1 MIGAPGAV
9 GMDDCY
15 ESRPGSPHIVLPA
28 KAGIHGAGGRGGYAR
43 HVQLPAGRQR
53 PNFITSCGLNKAIVI
68 PRSAARHAGQCSAG
82 PDKGNPSMK
91 RTLAAI
97 AVSLVVAFAAA
108 CGSGGDKNS
117 VASLPTADIS
127 SFPTPSGSQATKQ
140 PTPQPTSP
148 AHAAETQDDS
158 EDSDDAE
165 SLTADAPPITP
176 EEIQELRERLGRGEL
191 SEEEAREAFLRL
203 REQFG
208 GGQGGIG
215 PGGFGGS
222 QAAGAIESIDGN
234 TITVATEL
242 ATVTVTLSENTNV
255 SITSVLEPDGLTENA
270 QVVVVS
276 ERIEGSNLARSITF
290 VPEGTGG
297 FGRGQGGFGGFG
309 GGQGAQGGPGGL
321 GGGQGGLA
329 EGGVRP
335 LIGTITDIADGGFTL
350 ETQQGPLPISMNDET
365 VIIETRQGTVADL
378 EIGMQVTVFGPADEE
393 GTIDARVVNVIPES
407 LDDVRGLGGGGRN
420 TVDRDSAGP

>member
-1 MIGAPGAV
+1 MPPSVPVIDATKCCASLGKA
-9 GMDDCY
+9 
-15 ESRPGSPHIVLPA
+15 SRSEGS
-28 KAGIHGAGGRGGYAR
+28 
-43 HVQLPAGRQR
+43 
-53 PNFITSCGLNKAIVI
+53 
-68 PRSAARHAGQCSAG
+68 
-82 PDKGNPSMK
+82 DKGNPSMK
-91 RTLAAI
+91 RTLAAT

-127 SFPTPSGSQATKQ
+127 SFPTPSGSQATRA
-140 PTPQPTSP
+140 PDPQPTSP
-148 AHAAETQDDS
+148 APDAETQ

-208 GGQGGIG
+208 GGQGGFG

-222 QAAGAIESIDGN
+222 QAAGTIESIDGN

-242 ATVTVTLSENTNV
+242 AAVMATVGENATI
-255 SITSVLEPDGLTENA
+255 SITSVLEPEELTENA

-276 ERIEGSNLARSITF
+276 ERVEGSNLARSITF
-290 VPEGTGG
+290 VPEGQGA

-365 VIIETRQGTVADL
+365 VIIETRQGSVADL
-378 EIGMQVTVFGPADEE
+378 ESGMRVTLFGPADEE
-393 GTIDARVVNVIPES
+393 GTIDARAVNVLPEG
-407 LDDVRGLGGGGRN
+407 LEDFRGFGGGGRN

>member
-91 RTLAAI
+91 KTLAAI
-97 AVSLVVAFAAA
+97 ACALVVAFAAA

-127 SFPTPSGSQATKQ
+127 SFPTPSGSQATRA
-140 PTPQPTSP
+140 PDPQPTSLAP
-148 AHAAETQDDS
+148 DAETQ

-208 GGQGGIG
+208 GGQGGFG

-222 QAAGAIESIDGN
+222 QAAGTIESIDGN

-242 ATVTVTLSENTNV
+242 AAVMATVGENASIN
-255 SITSVLEPDGLTENA
+255 ITSVLEPTGLTDDT

-276 ERIEGSNLARSITF
+276 ERVEGGNLARSITI
-290 VPEGTGG
+290 VPEGQGA

-309 GGQGAQGGPGGL
+309 GGQGAQGGT
-321 GGGQGGLA
+321 GGLA

-335 LIGTITDIADGGFTL
+335 LIGTVTDIADGGFTL
-350 ETQQGPLPISMNDET
+350 ETQQGPLPISINNET
-365 VIIETRQGTVADL
+365 VIIETRQGSVADL
-378 EIGMQVTVFGPADEE
+378 ETGMQVTVVGPADEE
-393 GTIDARVVNVIPES
+393 GTIDARVVNVIPEG
-407 LDDVRGLGGGGRN
+407 LDDVRGLGGGGGRN
-420 TVDRDSAGP
+420 PLDRDSAGP

>member
-1 MIGAPGAV
+1 MAGA
-9 GMDDCY
+9 
-15 ESRPGSPHIVLPA
+15 L
-28 KAGIHGAGGRGGYAR
+28 
-43 HVQLPAGRQR
+43 
-53 PNFITSCGLNKAIVI
+53 VI
-68 PRSAARHAGQCSAG
+68 
-82 PDKGNPSMK
+82 
-91 RTLAAI
+91 
-97 AVSLVVAFAAA
+97 AFAVA
-108 CGSGGDKNS
+108 CGSAGDGS
-117 VASLPTADIS
+117 SPAAAPTADIS
-127 SFPTPSGSQATKQ
+127 SFPTPSVSRATRA
-140 PTPQPTSP
+140 PDPQPTSP
-148 AHAAETQDDS
+148 APDAETQ

-208 GGQGGIG
+208 GGQGGFG
-215 PGGFGGS
+215 PGGFGGA
-222 QAAGAIESIDGN
+222 QAAGTIESIDGN

-242 ATVTVTLSENTNV
+242 AAVMATVGENATI
-255 SITSVLEPDGLTENA
+255 SITSVLEPEELTENA

-276 ERIEGSNLARSITF
+276 ERVEGGNLARSITI
-290 VPEGTGG
+290 VPEGQGG
-297 FGRGQGGFGGFG
+297 FGGFGGFG

-329 EGGVRP
+329 ESGVRP

-378 EIGMQVTVFGPADEE
+378 EAGMRVTVIGPADEE
-393 GTIDARVVNVIPES
+393 GTIDARVVNVIPEG
-407 LDDVRGLGGGGRN
+407 LDDFRGFGGGGRN
-420 TVDRDSAGP
+420 AVDRDSAGP